1 MRFVLILTITA
12 LVSVPTAFASNNEQI
27 PDQQKL
33 AELTAKAEQAKPR
46 DRCYL
51 YAKLLSAM
59 TMVAGQQLD
68 NGDVSAA
75 SNSLKAIQKYAA
87 KIHVDVT
94 DHSKKLKDA
103 QIMVRRTAFRLREI
117 MRDGSVDEQPV
128 LDATLKQLNQV
139 QSQMML
145 AVFQK

>member
-1 MRFVLILTITA
+1 MRFVWILTIA
-12 LVSVPTAFASNNEQI
+12 VLVSVPTAFAGNNDEV

-51 YAKLLSAM
+51 YAKLVSAM
-59 TMVAGQQLD
+59 TRVAGQQLD
-68 NGDVSAA
+68 DGDVSAA
-75 SNSLKAIQKYAA
+75 SVSLKAIQDYTS
-87 KIHVDVT
+87 KIHVDLT

-103 QIMVRRTAFRLREI
+103 QIMMRRTAFRLKEL
-117 MRDGSVDEQPV
+117 MKGGSVNEQPAFE
-128 LDATLKQLNQV
+128 ATLKQMDRV